1 MKGGKWNATGLEA
14 SVGKRWK
21 LNLEVM
27 ETVKSFELQSDMVR
41 NRLRK
46 MSPKGSLRRDQMKI
60 GRSVRRL
67 L

>member
-1 MKGGKWNATGLEA
+1 MKGGKWDATGLEA

-27 ETVKSFELQSDMVR
+27 EIVKSFELQSDLVR

-46 MSPKGSLRRDQMKI
+46 MSPK
-60 GRSVRRL
+60 
-67 L
+67 